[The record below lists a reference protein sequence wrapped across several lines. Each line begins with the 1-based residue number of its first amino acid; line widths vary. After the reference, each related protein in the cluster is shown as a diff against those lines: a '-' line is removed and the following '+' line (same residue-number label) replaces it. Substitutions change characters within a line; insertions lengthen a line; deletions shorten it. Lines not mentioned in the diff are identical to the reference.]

1 MTTTTTITPPA
12 ADAATT
18 VRSFFAAW
26 EAGDVSELSTLVDAR
41 VVLGPILGLLYER
54 AVYTGRAG
62 VAQAF
67 AETAVRWHALEID
80 VQATRTDDG
89 ALIADLNLSFEKH
102 GMTCDIPVTVAC
114 RLADGRVVS
123 VEDA

>member
-26 EAGDVSELSTLVDAR
+26 AAGDVSELSTLVDAR
-41 VVLGPILGLLYER
+41 VVRGPILGLIYER
-54 AVYTGRAG
+54 AVYRGRAG

-67 AETAVRWHALEID
+67 AETAVRWHDLKIN
-80 VQATRTDDG
+80 VGRTRVDDD
-89 ALIADLNLSFEKH
+89 LVIANLQLAFEKH
-102 GMTCDIPVTVAC
+102 GMTCDLPITVAC
-114 RLADGRVVS
+114 GLEDGRVVS